1 VLLPQRKPP
10 EMESV
15 LAEVYDEATATET
28 PFKYK
33 AHESS
38 QAHWAE
44 KDDTAT
50 SKTPNVVRNT

>member
-1 VLLPQRKPP
+1 
-10 EMESV
+10 MESV